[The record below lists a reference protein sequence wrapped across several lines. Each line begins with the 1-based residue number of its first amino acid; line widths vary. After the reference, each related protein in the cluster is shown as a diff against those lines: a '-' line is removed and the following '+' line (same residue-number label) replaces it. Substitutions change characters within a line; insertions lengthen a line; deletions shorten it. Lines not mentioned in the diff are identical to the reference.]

1 MRTYLYVLLGTLG
14 LALGGVLTLNG
25 LLGARALGSTQAAME
40 ASRWQQ
46 QTRGVTYAP
55 PISAARPFKALRLA
69 DRAPEINAVVL
80 GSSALMGI
88 TEKLLPWRSYNL
100 TSTGNGTAAI
110 AAEADYL
117 ERHHQHINT
126 LLIGLDW
133 SVGMI
138 YAPGK
143 VGAVDLAADA
153 HTRAY
158 SKDAVAWHQRFADA
172 LSWPRVAT
180 LGQLLSA
187 ALKSGEPFNNLRHTL
202 FDIGGAPYTC
212 ADGST
217 ARDFDVIN
225 NSLCRGYRYDGSWT
239 FANDSRLSPAQAATL
254 AVAAAAPSSKYTK
267 SLCTDQG
274 VPNMNVLNHLGA
286 TAQRYAERGGR
297 IWFLLPP
304 LSPGLEAAITA
315 VPRWKTCLGN
325 TKAALDVWAKQHSIT
340 VIDAG
345 ASERYGCTPAEFA
358 DEHHAYPEC
367 NAKVLSRFF
376 RDLDAGRVR
385 LGLNSAI

>member
-1 MRTYLYVLLGTLG
+1 MRAYLYALLGALG
-14 LALGGVLTLNG
+14 LALGAVLTLNL
-25 LLGARALGSTQAAME
+25 LLGARALGSAEATLQ

-46 QTRGVTYAP
+46 HTRGVTYAP

-69 DRAPEINAVVL
+69 DRVSEINAAVL

-88 TEKLLPWRSYNL
+88 TEKLLPWKTYNL
-100 TSTGNGTAAI
+100 TSTGNGTSAI
-110 AAEADYL
+110 AAEAAYL
-117 ERHHQHINT
+117 ERTHGQQINT

-138 YAPGK
+138 YAPGL
-143 VGAVDLAADA
+143 VGEIDLRPDA
-153 HTRAY
+153 YTRAY
-158 SKDAVAWHQRFADA
+158 NTGAVAWHKRIEDA

-180 LGQLLSA
+180 LGQLIRA
-187 ALKSGEPFNNLRHTL
+187 AFKSGAPLDNLRHALLDT
-202 FDIGGAPYTC
+202 GGAPYTC
-212 ADGST
+212 ADGSI

-254 AVAAAAPSSKYTK
+254 AVAAAAPSSKYTRA
-267 SLCTDQG
+267 LCSDRGQ
-274 VPNMNVLNHLGA
+274 PNMQVLNHLGA
-286 TAQRYAERGGR
+286 TALRYAARGGR
-297 IWFLLPP
+297 VWFLLPP
-304 LSPGLEAAITA
+304 LSPGLEAAIA
-315 VPRWKTCLGN
+315 SVPRWKACLDE
-325 TKAALDVWAKQHSIT
+325 TKAALDQWARQYQAT

-345 ASERYGCTPAEFA
+345 ASERFGCTSAEFA

-376 RDLDAGRVR
+376 RDLEQGRVTA
-385 LGLNSAI
+385 GLYR